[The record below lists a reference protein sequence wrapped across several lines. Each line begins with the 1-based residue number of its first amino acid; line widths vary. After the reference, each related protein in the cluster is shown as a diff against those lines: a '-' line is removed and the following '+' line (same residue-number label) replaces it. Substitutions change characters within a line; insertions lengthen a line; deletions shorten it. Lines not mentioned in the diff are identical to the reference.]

1 MSKLKFEDDFEESWK
16 DVTAYVA
23 SLQDKLEDEQVVKKC
38 LKQIGKHIQKCVKQY
53 APRPTKHPSYSD
65 AGKENYKHI
74 VDDISYTVRKSQM
87 NGQYYVSVRG
97 GKWTGYKWLWVNDG
111 HFSQK
116 GNWVKGTHFVDK
128 AEAAA
133 DNGINEIVDEYLKEA
148 LEDNG

>member
-1 MSKLKFEDDFEESWK
+1 MGELKDEGVERISSHDLSELMK
-16 DVTAYVA
+16 VTA
-23 SLQDKLEDEQVVKKC
+23 S
-38 LKQIGKHIQKCVKQY
+38 QI
-53 APRPTKHPSYSD
+53 R
-65 AGKENYKHI
+65 
-74 VDDISYTVRKSQM
+74 
-87 NGQYYVSVRG
+87 QYYVSVRG